1 MRKTNGET
9 GSALIMT
16 LFVFALLTG
25 MGITLLLVT
34 ETEVKMSKVDQR
46 SKQAF
51 YISEAGLED
60 ARETLRAENAASTSW
75 NSFSD
80 ELDAHAGVDD
90 TVDFDLDA
98 VTVSYDSDGNVT
110 GFGGFD
116 DDQPLLVNMSF
127 AGGAYAVFLTN
138 DPVDNETNLT
148 DSNRRVMLT
157 SIAAGPDRSVEAT
170 QAVVLRRDLASP
182 ATITILGDDPV
193 YDGGTS
199 DAKQFMGDDCAD
211 PTLDMPVVGAIG
223 ADAETDVES
232 GVHKPATYSSGTETG
247 LDTVSDVESTIDQDW
262 LDCEFLLDLTK
273 DIRTIADVVGD
284 SSTPDSALG
293 TPGAPKIVYIEGDY
307 TVSGGL
313 TGGGLLWVTGTLD
326 FNGGSDWYG
335 SLFAVG
341 DGSFVRS
348 GGGSGYIQGNIFVA
362 SISGPDGEMWTAD
375 DCSGPDGIPGN
386 GDDGIGSGGSFDNSG
401 GGDGDTGFC
410 LPAIQQVSQLIP
422 LRIVDFAQR

>member
-1 MRKTNGET
+1 
-9 GSALIMT
+9 MT
-16 LFVFALLTG
+16 LFVFTLLTA

-60 ARETLRAENAASTSW
+60 ARETLRAENVASTNW

-80 ELDAHAGVDD
+80 ELDAHAGVDAAI
-90 TVDFDLDA
+90 DFDLDA
-98 VTVSYDSDGNVT
+98 VGVSYDSDGNVT
-110 GFGGFD
+110 GFSGFD
-116 DDQPLLVNMSF
+116 DDQPVLVNMSF

-138 DPVDNETNLT
+138 DPFDNETNLT
-148 DSNRRVMLT
+148 DSNRKVMLT

-170 QAVVLRRDLASP
+170 QAIVLRRNLASP
-182 ATITILGDDPV
+182 ATITILGGDPFFE
-193 YDGGTS
+193 GGTS
-199 DAKQFMGDDCAD
+199 DAKDYMGDDCAD
-211 PTLDMPVVGAIG
+211 PALDMPVIGAIG
-223 ADAETDVES
+223 ADAETDVEA
-232 GVHKPATYSSGTETG
+232 GVHKPDTYTSGTDSGTA
-247 LDTVSDVESTIDQDW
+247 TVADVESVIDPDW

-273 DIRTIADVVGD
+273 DIRSIADVVGD
-284 SSTPDSALG
+284 SSTPDTVLG

-307 TVSGGL
+307 AVGGGI

-326 FNGGSDWYG
+326 FSGGSDWYG

-341 DGSFVRS
+341 DGSFTRS
-348 GGGSGYIQGNIFVA
+348 GGGSGYLQGNIFVA
-362 SISGPDGEMWTAD
+362 NISGPDGDMWTAD

-386 GDDGIGSGGSFDNSG
+386 GDDGVGDGASYGNSG

-422 LRIVDFAQR
+422 LTIVDFAQR